1 MSGPIHPAAARGF
14 SAGAEAYERS
24 RPTYPPAAVATIVK
38 VLGLRQGRTVLDL
51 GAGTGKLARLL
62 VPSGAQI
69 IAVEPVDAMRATL
82 EAVAPSVVAL
92 AGTAEAIPLDSGSVD
107 GVAVAQAFHW
117 FDSGRALSEIHRV
130 LRPGGRLVLAWNR
143 RDETVP
149 WVRAMGDAMRGL
161 ERGEPQVASEGWR
174 SAIAETTLFG
184 TFSTET
190 WRHVQELTPDGVLA
204 RVASVSYVAAAEPA
218 VRGALLESV
227 AHLLA
232 QDPDTAGREVIELPY
247 DAEVMWAEALVP
259 ASRTGR

>member
-14 SAGAEAYERS
+14 TAGAEAYERS
-24 RPTYPPAAVATIVK
+24 RPTYPPASVAAIVE
-38 VLGLRQGRTVLDL
+38 VLGLRPGRTVLDL
-51 GAGTGKLARLL
+51 GAGTGKLTRLL
-62 VPSGAQI
+62 VPSGARI

-92 AGTAEAIPLDSGSVD
+92 DGTAEAIPLEAASVD

-117 FDSGRALSEIHRV
+117 FDAERALSEIHRV

-161 ERGEPQVASEGWR
+161 EQGEPQVASEDWR
-174 SAIAETTLFG
+174 SAIAATTLFG
-184 TFSTET
+184 PFSSET
-190 WRHVQELTPDGVLA
+190 WRHVQELAPDGVLA
-204 RVASVSYVAAAEPA
+204 RVASVSYVAAADPS
-218 VRGALLESV
+218 VRAALLESV
-227 AHLLA
+227 ARLLA
-232 QDPDTAGREVIELPY
+232 EDPDTAGREVIELPY

-259 ASRTGR
+259 ASQTGR